1 MIVVYFAQQ
10 KYDAVHRENSET
22 KKAQPFYD
30 NINTA
35 FDDCKTLEKGLS
47 KYRISE
53 DDKHFDVWDAKL
65 ERLEK

>member
-10 KYDAVHRENSET
+10 KYDAVHRENSE
-22 KKAQPFYD
+22 KKVQPFYD
-30 NINTA
+30 KIDTA
-35 FDDCKTLEKGLS
+35 FDDCKTLKKGLS